1 MSPESKAESDPFDD
15 VDSNCS
21 TPYVSAPSS
30 PGRGPLLSFPPSG
43 YFYSAPASPM
53 HFFSLSSSASSSHH
67 PVGDDLV
74 LGGAGSNASF
84 EFEFSSRAGS
94 PGHDA
99 AGAMISADELF
110 LNGQIRPMKLSTHLE
125 RPQVLGPLVDLANED
140 EDDGDGEGDFSR
152 RGREFRTLKNKSL
165 RRRTRSMSPL
175 RNLPFDWND
184 KDDDGCPGG
193 TEFAGEKEEGKDGSA
208 EKKEGALSS
217 EAVPSMSAS
226 SSRSSS
232 AGRSSKRWVFLKD
245 FLRSKSEGS
254 SNNKFWATISFSPG
268 KDKQPQS
275 NNAGPKEKPNGPV
288 ASTGDPAERIKR
300 VNGSANKKGG
310 GASKGRSGVTGGKK
324 KLPVRSAHEL
334 HYTANRAQSEE
345 LRKRTFL
352 PYREGLFGC
361 LGFSSKGYGTLNGFA
376 RALNPVSSR

>member
-1 MSPESKAESDPFDD
+1 MSTEPFDYD

-30 PGRGPLLSFPPSG
+30 PGRSTFPHSG

-53 HFFSLSSSASSSHH
+53 HFFPISSVYSSYH

-74 LGGAGSNASF
+74 LGGAAGNASF

-110 LNGQIRPMKLSTHLE
+110 LNGQIRPLKLSTHLE
-125 RPQVLGPLVDLANED
+125 RPQTLAPLVDLASEG
-140 EDDGDGEGDFSR
+140 EEDGDGEGDYSR
-152 RGREFRTLKNKSL
+152 RGREFRALRNKSL

-184 KDDDGCPGG
+184 EDDDGRPGV
-193 TEFAGEKEEGKDGSA
+193 TKFAGEEEEGKEGSA
-208 EKKEGALSS
+208 EKEGEEGAMSS

-268 KDKQPQS
+268 KDKRPQS

-288 ASTGDPAERIKR
+288 AGNGDPAEGIKR
-300 VNGSANKKGG
+300 VNGTAHKKGG
-310 GASKGRSGVTGGKK
+310 GGSKVGSAASGRKK
-324 KLPVRSAHEL
+324 KLPARSAHEL

-376 RALNPVSSR
+376 RALNPVSSS